1 MEEVNKLNLEFEQ
14 FKKEASKEEDL
25 LELVDNLN
33 TFYDNPDIED
43 FEDLEFQEDE
53 IEEVK
58 IRTIEDVIRDNKQK
72 QLFEDEVGDTQTKK
86 ENMEYPFILLNQIN
100 TEILLNKIKNVLYES
115 KDSEG
120 QSYRIYFS
128 SLNGS
133 IFPLGEGKINNE
145 LIDIIIDLKI
155 EPRLYLSKGNFEI
168 LESEYF
174 VDPVLFNPLI
184 CPLDNIE
191 IEEVDESLN
200 EKIQL
205 LNSTFLENNKEEPN
219 ENINIKIEQEKQELE
234 IIKDLQNLV
243 KPKQQEEYEEVDIV
257 DRSFYD
263 KIVDDSNIYK
273 GYKGI
278 EFNKKDSTEKDKDI
292 EKELSKILL
301 DAGLNKTEIKQELKM
316 ETKPQETNSVEDNSE
331 KVNISQNQTEEVK
344 IEQPKKVEK
353 EVEKKKYNTVAELK
367 ILKRE
372 SLYKNQFIDINEE
385 LIKDMDNKKLEEET
399 LFSL

>member
-1 MEEVNKLNLEFEQ
+1 MEEDNKLNSEFEQ

-25 LELVDNLN
+25 LELVDSLN

-205 LNSTFLENNKEEPN
+205 LNSTFLENNKAEPN

-234 IIKDLQNLV
+234 IVKDLQNLV

-263 KIVDDSNIYK
+263 KTVDDSNIYK

-301 DAGLNKTEIKQELKM
+301 DAGLNNI
-316 ETKPQETNSVEDNSE
+316 ETKQDLKDEPIPQETNLVEDNSE

>member
-1 MEEVNKLNLEFEQ
+1 MEEDNKLNSEFEQ

-25 LELVDNLN
+25 LELVDSLN
-33 TFYDNPDIED
+33 IFYDNPDIED

-115 KDSEG
+115 KNSEG

-205 LNSTFLENNKEEPN
+205 LNSTFLENNKAEPN
-219 ENINIKIEQEKQELE
+219 ENIDIKIEQEKQELE
-234 IIKDLQNLV
+234 IVKDLQNLV
-243 KPKQQEEYEEVDIV
+243 KPKQEEEYEEVDIV

-278 EFNKKDSTEKDKDI
+278 EFNKKDSTEKNKDI

-316 ETKPQETNSVEDNSE
+316 ETKPQETNL
-331 KVNISQNQTEEVK
+331 EEVTPKVITLSQDK
-344 IEQPKKVEK
+344 IEQPKLEKTEKVEK
-353 EVEKKKYNTVAELK
+353 EKKKYNKVAELK

>member
-1 MEEVNKLNLEFEQ
+1 MEEIDRQNLEFEQ

-25 LELVDNLN
+25 IDLVDSLN
-33 TFYDNPDIED
+33 SFHDNPDIED
-43 FEDLEFQEDE
+43 FEDLDFEEDE

-86 ENMEYPFILLNQIN
+86 EDMEYPFILLNQIN

-115 KDSEG
+115 KNSEG

-174 VDPVLFNPLI
+174 VDPILFNPLI

-191 IEEVDESLN
+191 TEEVDETLN

-205 LNSTFLENNKEEPN
+205 LNSTFLKNNKTEPI
-219 ENINIKIEQEKQELE
+219 EKETIKAEQEKQELE
-234 IIKDLQNLV
+234 ILKDLQTLV
-243 KPKQQEEYEEVDIV
+243 KPKQQEEYEEVEVI

-263 KIVDDSNIYK
+263 KTVEDSSIYK

-278 EFNKKDSTEKDKDI
+278 EFNKQDTNEKNKDI
-292 EKELSKILL
+292 EKELNKILV
-301 DAGLNKTEIKQELKM
+301 DAGLKEIETTQEQLTETNLQE
-316 ETKPQETNSVEDNSE
+316 PNSVEDNSE
-331 KVNISQNQTEEVK
+331 KVNINQNQIEEVK

-385 LIKDMDNKKLEEET
+385 LMKDMENKKLEEET